1 MIKVFRYEQFDF
13 EVHINKVAHQA
24 NGAVWLQQRGTVIL
38 ATATSAPSKEFPGFL
53 PLTVDYREQRSAG
66 GKIPGGFF
74 KREGKSSDREVLT
87 SRLIDRALR
96 PLFPAT
102 FFDQV
107 QILATVYSV
116 DREHT
121 PNTLSL
127 LASSLALAL
136 SDIPFL
142 EPVGVIEIAR
152 IDGQWIMNPLQQQVV
167 TSDVRLVIAGTKE
180 GICMV
185 EGSAKDLKEDD
196 FVDIMFKAHE
206 EIKKLVAWQEEIV
219 KELGKSKKPMQDTY
233 NWDHWKTLVTGFLTN
248 EKVNKA
254 YIEDKIQRQEYF
266 DALKT
271 EFTSLHTDEIESL
284 KISNSIVDYIF
295 DSVFKDQLTEL
306 AFVNNKRIDGRASDT
321 IRPVAV
327 EVGLLPFT
335 HGSSLFTRGRTQALV
350 SVTLGTGQD
359 EQRIESLMSEDE
371 EDGSFMLHYNFLP
384 FSTGEVKP
392 LRGPGRREV
401 GHGHLAASSLLYVR
415 PTKEAFP
422 YTIRVVSDI
431 IECDGSSSMA
441 TVCGATMAL
450 MDAGVPLEKII
461 AGIAM
466 GLLKRKNG
474 EFMILS
480 DISGVEDAFG
490 LMDFKVAG
498 SDTGITAIQMD
509 IKYKGGLTREIFEK
523 ALKQARTGRMHI
535 MDCMKKVLAEPRKT
549 VSDLVPKVITF
560 KISPDKIGAVIGGGG
575 KIIKEI
581 IEKTGTAIDI
591 ESDGKVKIFGGM
603 NTKIDMAVKWVKTLA
618 GNIERG
624 DKFQGK
630 IRRFVEF
637 GMFVELVPGLD
648 GLVHISNIPKPI
660 QKTFAKD
667 FNIDDVVDV
676 EVQEHDE
683 NNGRISL
690 RLLSSPKQAA

>member
-1 MIKVFRYEQFDF
+1 MTKVFRYEQFDF

-24 NGAVWLQQRGTVIL
+24 NGAVWLQQGGTVIL
-38 ATATSAPSKEFPGFL
+38 ATATSAPSKEFPGFF
-53 PLTVDYREQRSAG
+53 PLTVDYREQQAAA

-102 FFDQV
+102 YFDQV

-136 SDIPFL
+136 SDIPLL
-142 EPVGVIEIAR
+142 EPVGVIEVGR
-152 IDGQWIMNPLQQQVV
+152 IDGNWIMNPLQPQIL
-167 TSDVRLVIAGTKE
+167 TSDVRLVIAGTRE

-185 EGSAKDLKEDD
+185 EGSAKDLSEHD
-196 FVDIMFKAHE
+196 FIDIMFKAHE

-219 KELGKSKKPMQDTY
+219 KEYGKTKTPIHDTY
-233 NWDHWKTLVTGFLTN
+233 KWDHWTVLITDFLTN
-248 EKVNKA
+248 EKVHKA
-254 YIEDKIQRQEYF
+254 YIADKIQRQEYF
-266 DALKT
+266 DALRN
-271 EFTSLHTDEIESL
+271 EFASLYATEIESL
-284 KISNSIVDYIF
+284 EIPSSVIDYIF

-306 AFVNNKRIDGRASDT
+306 AFINNKRIDGRAADT
-321 IRPVAV
+321 IRPITT
-327 EVGLLPFT
+327 EVSLLPFT
-335 HGSSLFTRGRTQALV
+335 HGSALFTRGRTQALV

-359 EQRIESLMSEDE
+359 EQRIENLMSETE

-415 PTKEAFP
+415 PAKEDFP

-431 IECDGSSSMA
+431 LESDGSSSMA
-441 TVCGATMAL
+441 TACGATMAL
-450 MDAGVPLEKII
+450 MDAGVPLKKII

-474 EFMILS
+474 QFMVLS

-490 LMDFKVAG
+490 LMDFKVVG

-523 ALKQARTGRMHI
+523 ALEQARAGRLHI
-535 MDCMKKVLAEPRKT
+535 MSSMKQVLAEPRKT

-560 KISPDKIGAVIGGGG
+560 KISADKIGAVIGGGG

-591 ESDGKVKIFGGM
+591 EPDGKVKIFGGM

-637 GMFVELVPGLD
+637 GIFVELVPGLD
-648 GLVHISNIPKPI
+648 GLVHISNIPKAI

-676 EVQEHDE
+676 EVMEYDEH
-683 NNGRISL
+683 NGRISL
-690 RLLSSPKQAA
+690 KLLSSVK

>member
-1 MIKVFRYEQFDF
+1 MTKVFRYEQFDF

-24 NGAVWLQQRGTVIL
+24 NGAVWLQQGGTVIL
-38 ATATSAPSKEFPGFL
+38 ATATSATSKEFPGFF
-53 PLTVDYREQRSAG
+53 PLTVDYREQQAAA

-96 PLFPAT
+96 PLFPEDY
-102 FFDQV
+102 FDQV
-107 QILATVYSV
+107 QVLATVYSV

-142 EPVGVIEIAR
+142 EPVGVIEVAR
-152 IDGQWIMNPLQQQVV
+152 IDGQWIMNPLQKDIV

-185 EGSAKDLKEDD
+185 EGSAKELLEHD
-196 FVDIMFKAHE
+196 FIDIMFKAHE
-206 EIKKLVAWQEEIV
+206 EIKKLVAWQESIV
-219 KELGKSKKPMQDTY
+219 KECGKSKTPIEDVYQW
-233 NWDHWKTLVTGFLTN
+233 NHWKNLVIDFLTN
-248 EKVNKA
+248 EKVTKA
-254 YIEDKIQRQEYF
+254 YIEDKIQRQLYF
-266 DALKT
+266 DALRT
-271 EFTSLHTDEIESL
+271 EFALLHVAEIEAL
-284 KISNSIVDYIF
+284 RVPEGVIDYIF
-295 DSVFKDQLTEL
+295 DSVFKEQLTEL
-306 AFVNNKRIDGRASDT
+306 AFVHKKRIDGRASDA
-321 IRPVAV
+321 IRFIKT

-335 HGSSLFTRGRTQALV
+335 HGSALFTRGKTQALV

-359 EQRIESLMSEDE
+359 EQRIESLMSESE

-384 FSTGEVKP
+384 FSTGEVKS

-401 GHGHLAASSLLYVR
+401 GHGHLAASSLLYMR
-415 PTKEAFP
+415 PSKEEFP

-431 IECDGSSSMA
+431 LESDGSSSMA
-441 TVCGATMAL
+441 TACGATMAL
-450 MDAGVPLEKII
+450 MDAGVPLKKMI

-474 EFMILS
+474 EFMVLS
-480 DISGVEDAFG
+480 DISGVEDSFG
-490 LMDFKVAG
+490 LMDFKVVG

-509 IKYKGGLTREIFEK
+509 IKYKGGLTREVFEK
-523 ALKQARTGRMHI
+523 ALEQARSGRMHI
-535 MDCMKKVLAEPRKT
+535 MGCMKQVLAAPRAT

-560 KISPDKIGAVIGGGG
+560 KINTEKIGAVIGGGG
-575 KIIKEI
+575 KVIREI
-581 IEKTGTAIDI
+581 IDQTGTAIDI
-591 ESDGKVKIFGGM
+591 ESDGKVKIFGGV

-624 DKFQGK
+624 DKFNGK
-630 IRRFVEF
+630 IKRFADF

-648 GLVHISNIPKPI
+648 GLVHISNIPKNI
-660 QKTFAKD
+660 QKTYAKD
-667 FNIDDVVDV
+667 FNIDDLVDV
-676 EVQEHDE
+676 EVMEYDD

-690 RLLSSPKQAA
+690 RLLSLPK

>member
-1 MIKVFRYEQFDF
+1 MTKVFRYEQFDF

-24 NGAVWLQQRGTVIL
+24 NGAVWLQQGGTVIL
-38 ATATSAPSKEFPGFL
+38 ATATSATSKEFPGFF
-53 PLTVDYREQRSAG
+53 PLTVDYREQQAAA

-96 PLFPAT
+96 PLFPKNY
-102 FFDQV
+102 FDQV
-107 QILATVYSV
+107 QVLATVYSV

-142 EPVGVIEIAR
+142 EPVGVIEVAR
-152 IDGQWIMNPLQQQVV
+152 VDGQWIMNPLQKDIV

-185 EGSAKDLKEDD
+185 EGSSKELLEGD
-196 FVDIMFKAHE
+196 FIDVMFKAHD
-206 EIKKLVAWQEEIV
+206 EIKKLVAWQESIV
-219 KELGKSKKPMQDTY
+219 KECGKSKQAIEDVY
-233 NWDHWKTLVTGFLTN
+233 QWSHWENLVADFLTN
-248 EKVNKA
+248 EKVTKA
-254 YIEDKIQRQEYF
+254 YIEDKIQRQLYF
-266 DALKT
+266 DALRT
-271 EFTSLHTDEIESL
+271 EFALLHAAEIETLDLPGSV
-284 KISNSIVDYIF
+284 IDYIF
-295 DSVFKDQLTEL
+295 DSVFKEQLTEL
-306 AFVNNKRIDGRASDT
+306 AFIHKKRIDGRASDA
-321 IRPVAV
+321 IRAIQT

-335 HGSSLFTRGRTQALV
+335 HGSALFTRGRTQALV

-359 EQRIESLMSEDE
+359 EQRIESLMSENE

-384 FSTGEVKP
+384 FSTGEVKQ

-401 GHGHLAASSLLYVR
+401 GHGHLAASSLLYMR
-415 PTKEAFP
+415 PSKEEFP
-422 YTIRVVSDI
+422 YTTRVVSDI
-431 IECDGSSSMA
+431 LESDGSSSMA
-441 TVCGATMAL
+441 TACGATLAL
-450 MDAGVPLEKII
+450 MDAGVPLKKMI

-474 EFMILS
+474 EFMVLS

-490 LMDFKVAG
+490 LMDFKVVG

-509 IKYKGGLTREIFEK
+509 IKYKGGLTREVFEK
-523 ALKQARTGRMHI
+523 ALEQARTGRMHI
-535 MDCMKKVLAEPRKT
+535 MGCMKQVLAAPRAT

-560 KISPDKIGAVIGGGG
+560 KINTEKIGAVIGGGG
-575 KIIKEI
+575 KVIREI
-581 IEKTGTAIDI
+581 IDQTGTAIDI
-591 ESDGKVKIFGGM
+591 ESDGKVKIFGGV

-624 DKFQGK
+624 DKFTGK
-630 IRRFVEF
+630 IKRFAEF

-648 GLVHISNIPKPI
+648 GLVHISNIPKNI
-660 QKTFAKD
+660 QKTYSKD
-667 FNIDDVVDV
+667 FNIDDLVDV
-676 EVQEHDE
+676 EVMEYDE

-690 RLLSSPKQAA
+690 RLLSLPK